1 MQIFFIFLLLLGGC
15 KKSSQEEF
23 RKDIFYIEYYKD
35 PKYRWGPPDKLN
47 YQFSYIAFNS
57 NFVSIDEYFYM
68 EDIKIENFGNR
79 FVRLVGDGFT
89 EALYGEDVNYSN
101 KPLDYQWGYHYKI
114 EGFVTPLIG
123 EHSISI
129 EMKRVISKEKV
140 FKPFTITFETK
151 FESEYL
157 IEKVSNRTYLV
168 YNELEFDIYQDL
180 EHEFLEKMEKNS
192 TITLSFD
199 FEENGTIYLKDVL

>member
-1 MQIFFIFLLLLGGC
+1 MRYLFFLLLLLGGC

-35 PKYRWGPPDKLN
+35 PRYSWGPPYKSN

-57 NFVSIDEYFYM
+57 NFVSIDEYFYA
-68 EDIKIENFGNR
+68 EDRKIENFGNP
-79 FVRLVGDGFT
+79 FVRLVGEGFT
-89 EALYGEDVNYSN
+89 ENFYGKDVNYSN
-101 KPLDYQWGYHYKI
+101 KPLDYQWGYRYKI
-114 EGFVTPLIG
+114 EGFVAPLIG
-123 EHSISI
+123 EDSISI
-129 EMKRVISKEKV
+129 EMKSVILKEKV
-140 FKPFTITFETK
+140 FEPFTITFVTE

-157 IEKVSNRTYLV
+157 IEKISNRTYLA

-180 EHEFLEKMEKNS
+180 EHEFLEKMERNS